1 MSIPFT
7 GTIMYLQHEKG
18 IAKSEMSEYLQA
30 YAKKDVVDIIVH
42 KDQIHTI
49 LEWEHDRE
57 FELSGEMYDVI
68 SSQIMGDSIIYQ
80 CLHDAKETSINKRI
94 LSFIRSY
101 LKDEAGSDASL
112 IVYSDI
118 FKVLHPPISSIVDEH
133 TLMEMRSVF
142 IGYDDST
149 NPQYFNQPSIPP
161 PRKI

>member
-18 IAKSEMSEYLQA
+18 IAKHEMSEYLQA
-30 YAKKDVVDIIVH
+30 YAKKDVVDIIIH

-49 LEWEHDRE
+49 LAWEHERE
-57 FELSGEMYDVI
+57 FEFAGEMYDVV

-94 LSFIRSY
+94 LSFIKSY
-101 LKDEAGSDASL
+101 LNDEAGSNASL

-118 FKVLHPPISSIVDEH
+118 FKVLHPPITSFIGEH
-133 TLMEMRSVF
+133 ILIEMRSVF
-142 IGYDDST
+142 IGYDLST
-149 NPQYFNQPSIPP
+149 KPQNFNQPSIPP
-161 PRKI
+161 PRMI